1 MAKSGEVLD
10 IPELGIRIRFLQ
22 TAAETGGELAQFEA
36 SGRPRGFLNQEHVHA
51 GQTELLEP
59 LTGAIEVVAGGG
71 TTVLHPGDAH
81 EIPAGTPHTQR
92 PIGDGDGTLRITVR
106 PAARSEEFLEKL
118 AELSR
123 DGRLLKGG
131 WPRPTAAAELIR
143 DFGDAGL
150 ASKPPPAV
158 QRAVA
163 TGILTSA
170 RAGRAVVERAAN
182 ATGNEYLFV
191 DEWDVAAPPRAVFE
205 ALADART
212 YPRWWTP
219 VYLDVDADGPPKLG
233 KVSRQHFKGRLP
245 YHLHTEST
253 ITRLEPPHV
262 VEGDVT
268 GDLRGPRHVD
278 ADADG
283 HRHPRPL
290 RLARVCRPQAAAPAH
305 PPAAAR
311 VPLEPQLG
319 HRARDGGP
327 RAVRPQHGR
336 ERRRRDGRGPRAARR
351 RALVA
356 RLIWTNRLAHP
367 CEASRGG
374 GDRPGAASSAGGPR
388 PSRNSEDDGPLERAG
403 PLRLR
408 RRLRRPRPA
417 GSPPCPPDR
426 PRPLSR
432 TSRG

>member
-1 MAKSGEVLD
+1 M
-10 IPELGIRIRFLQ
+10 
-22 TAAETGGELAQFEA
+22 
-36 SGRPRGFLNQEHVHA
+36 LN
-51 GQTELLEP
+51 
-59 LTGAIEVVAGGG
+59 
-71 TTVLHPGDAH
+71 PGDAH

-191 DEWDVAAPPRAVFE
+191 DEWDVAAPPQAVFE

-219 VYLDVDADGPPKLG
+219 VYLDVDADGPPMLG

-245 YHLHTEST
+245 YHLQHRVDDHAPGATA
-253 ITRLEPPHV
+253 RRRGRRHRRPP
-262 VEGDVT
+262 
-268 GDLRGPRHVD
+268 GPRHVD
-278 ADADG
+278 AEADG
-283 HRHPRPL
+283 DRGRTSASTGACSPTASCCACSRRCSGPCSAGTTTGPSRARWRGSSRTPAARPKRGRRTVAVRALPDDAAPPARPL
-290 RLARVCRPQAAAPAH
+290 GRP
-305 PPAAAR
+305 
-311 VPLEPQLG
+311 
-319 HRARDGGP
+319 
-327 RAVRPQHGR
+327 
-336 ERRRRDGRGPRAARR
+336 
-351 RALVA
+351 
-356 RLIWTNRLAHP
+356 
-367 CEASRGG
+367 
-374 GDRPGAASSAGGPR
+374 
-388 PSRNSEDDGPLERAG
+388 
-403 PLRLR
+403 
-408 RRLRRPRPA
+408 
-417 GSPPCPPDR
+417 
-426 PRPLSR
+426 PLSR